1 MTTITIYDLPQSVE
15 LDCAAAVQIAGG
27 FLEGLIPFS
36 VGGYMPPIYNFFVQY
51 EQNIFQQNPTNISI
65 FNGDTGGNITNY
77 IETSS
82 LSAASPMS
90 FTKIEARGEGFPF

>member
-1 MTTITIYDLPQSVE
+1 MTTITLNELPLSAE
-15 LDCAAAVQIAGG
+15 LDRAAAMEISGG
-27 FLEGLIPFS
+27 FLEGLVPFS
-36 VGGYMPPIYNFFVQY
+36 EGGYMPPIYNLFVQY

-65 FNGDTGGNITNY
+65 FNGDTGGDIINN

-90 FTKIEARGEGFPF
+90 FTKIEGAFPA